1 MSGLIFGQSYFR
13 TSVQCP
19 LVTLYS
25 NIKQITVPIETH
37 LILPF
42 FVQYNVEYYVCLFVS
57 NIDRCL
63 IVLMSLHSDAD
74 MLFFHWHLQIK
85 PTPSHSRE
93 TVLHQLMSSRH
104 SLFRHSNIRN
114 LNCVKV
120 ILCASEH
127 ICSIVRYCFRSF
139 KQLWK
144 DPLHVLTDANVLV
157 LIDTDQNIF
166 VNGRFSLTPDIH
178 RPIIYA

>member
-74 MLFFHWHLQIK
+74 MLFFH
-85 PTPSHSRE
+85 
-93 TVLHQLMSSRH
+93 
-104 SLFRHSNIRN
+104 
-114 LNCVKV
+114 
-120 ILCASEH
+120 
-127 ICSIVRYCFRSF
+127 
-139 KQLWK
+139 
-144 DPLHVLTDANVLV
+144 
-157 LIDTDQNIF
+157 
-166 VNGRFSLTPDIH
+166 
-178 RPIIYA
+178 